1 MILSAHQPSYLPYLG
16 YINKIINCDLFVSMD
31 DVKFSKNSMYA
42 KNYIFLNNKKL
53 LLSVPIINSTKN
65 NLIKDVEICG
75 KDWKKDHLTKIKL
88 AYKNHYYYHDFIE
101 YFEKIYLKEW
111 KWLAD
116 LNHEI
121 LFFIKNIFQIKTE
134 IKIASSFNFTGNKN
148 EKLINYCK
156 QFNATKYIFGKNG
169 KSYADENSFAANNIS
184 ISFQDFQC
192 PNNNFSFVDYLFKH
206 GVKL

>member
-1 MILSAHQPSYLPYLG
+1 MILSAHQPSYLPWLG
-16 YINKIINCDLFVSMD
+16 YINKIANCDLFISMD

-42 KNYIFLNNKKL
+42 KNYIILNNKKF

-75 KDWKKDHLTKIKL
+75 KDWKKDHLVKIKL
-88 AYKNHYYYHDFIE
+88 AYKNSNFYSNFIE
-101 YFEKIYLKEW
+101 CFEKIYFKEW

-121 LFFIKNIFQIKTE
+121 LFYIKNIFKIKTE
-134 IKIASSFNFTGNKN
+134 IKIASNYNFTGNKN

-156 QFNATKYIFGKNG
+156 QFNANKYIFGKNG
-169 KSYADENSFAANNIS
+169 KSYADECLFYNNNIS
-184 ISFQDFQC
+184 IIFQDFQC
-192 PNNNFSFVDYLFKH
+192 PNNNLSFIDYLFNY
-206 GVKL
+206 GDKL

>member
-1 MILSAHQPSYLPYLG
+1 MILSAHQPSYLPWLG
-16 YINKIINCDLFVSMD
+16 YINKVTNCDLFVSMD

-42 KNYIFLNNKKL
+42 KNYIILNNKKT

-75 KDWKKDHLTKIKL
+75 KDWKKDHFTKIKL
-88 AYKNHYYYHDFIE
+88 AYKNYYYYDDFIE
-101 YFEKIYLKEW
+101 YFEKIYSKEW
-111 KWLAD
+111 KWLVD

-121 LFFIKNIFQIKTE
+121 LFFIKNIFKIKTE
-134 IKIASSFNFTGNKN
+134 IKIASNYDFAGNKN

-156 QFNATKYIFGKNG
+156 HFNAEKYIFGKNG
-169 KSYADENSFAANNIS
+169 KSYADECLFNKNNIS

-192 PNNNFSFVDYLFKH
+192 PNNNLSFVDYLFRY
-206 GVKL
+206 GDKL